1 MLRTTADLLQRSR
14 IDRPV
19 CAAWRRDQPPK
30 VVVFTGL
37 PGSGKT
43 TAAQQYLA
51 HIEHPIIM
59 LDLANR
65 RNHRWSILRPLLE
78 HHGLPTARP
87 HAALARITTP
97 TVLVLDHVEVALDPD
112 GVLGTGLSTW
122 LPAVL
127 HHPALR
133 VVLISAV
140 MPVHPA
146 LSDLLARGQ
155 VQIIDGAALA
165 FTPEDAQEMWR
176 LHQGT
181 ALDDACAERLVA
193 HTGGLAAA
201 ITLACTLGWTPEQE
215 WSLVL
220 QHLMP
225 QLLRDLPAHLREVL
239 IETAMFDTLTPT
251 RVAQL
256 TNRAD
261 GAALLQQLRQH
272 GVVSAPPS
280 AAAVHPL
287 VRAAALEHLRRDPAR
302 LEAQNARAI
311 AYELD
316 EQHFAAA
323 WSIAVAAHLWTEARS
338 VIVRAA
344 PSLRAAGQA
353 QTLISWI
360 EMLPPPVKDHEITVL
375 LARCQGDVGDF
386 DGAVLTL
393 TTARARTADPHE
405 QRELTIWLAALKQV
419 HGEIQGADAL
429 IRPYLADP
437 SLPLLWR
444 ARILRIHAVACAHAG
459 DDTGAL
465 HWIAQSI
472 AAAEAAGERR
482 LLALAYG
489 DQATIAGRL
498 GRFTEAEQALR
509 LAERCWRDLQSSA
522 DLTVTLNARAMLLL
536 AQHRCDEAASA
547 ALQSRAH
554 ALAADRVRDAAVAS
568 ATCGDIAF
576 AQHTVAEA
584 LQHYQVA
591 AEDADTSGYRS
602 LRAYA
607 WTMQAHIARLGCD
620 HAAAAALLPRL
631 IRTDVESVEHA
642 GWRASGVLAAQ
653 LTLGISPS
661 VAAAEAALNTVSDD
675 MEDVRVALLATL
687 VHAYTATGNSAAAER
702 TWEALENNSALQHA
716 QIVSRLAPLFPSR
729 HTETNAAHPQH
740 ALAVGSDRALAP
752 TVGAS
757 PRAPVLQ
764 MRLCGVKEQIRWHNQ
779 PVTIPT
785 LGVALLLLLMT
796 AAAPLD
802 EAQLRT
808 SLWGVDNAGPYALR
822 KLVTRVHA
830 VMPEIVSRRDGRYT
844 VTLSPQERDIDLLT
858 LLEMNLQATETERLL
873 AVAEMASVGFLLR
886 HTSPWA
892 DEFRQRVN
900 RRLGQAWLEI
910 GRRAEAADTSLAAH
924 DAYERALAADPASDL
939 VARAV
944 LSHAQQRGDRTL
956 LMERYRQHRE
966 ALDLLWGVE
975 PAHDVEAL
983 YRAALEP

>member
-1 MLRTTADLLQRSR
+1 MLRTTADLVQRSQ

-19 CAAWRRDQPPK
+19 CAAWRRDRAPK
-30 VVVFTGL
+30 LVVFTGL

-43 TAAQQYLA
+43 IAAQQYLE
-51 HIEHPIIM
+51 HIEHPVIT

-65 RNHRWSILRPLLE
+65 RNHSWSILRPLLE
-78 HHGLPTARP
+78 HHGLPTTRP
-87 HAALARITTP
+87 ATALPRITTP
-97 TVLVLDHVEVALDPD
+97 TILVLDHVEAALNPY
-112 GVLGTGLSTW
+112 GALGTGLSAW

-127 HHPALR
+127 HHAALH

-165 FTPEDAQEMWR
+165 FTLEEAKELWR
-176 LHQGT
+176 RRQGRL
-181 ALDDACAERLVA
+181 LDDACAERLVA
-193 HTGGLAAA
+193 QTGGLAAA
-201 ITLACTLGWTPEQE
+201 ITLACAVGWTPEQE

-225 QLLRDLPAHLREVL
+225 QLLRHLPAHLHDVL
-239 IETAMFDTLTPT
+239 IETAVFDTLTPA
-251 RVAQL
+251 RIARL

-272 GVVSAPPS
+272 GVVPAPPG
-280 AAAVHPL
+280 AAVHPL
-287 VRAAALEHLRRDPAR
+287 VHAAALEHLRRDPAR
-302 LEAQNARAI
+302 FEAQSARAI
-311 AYELD
+311 AHELD

-323 WSIAVAAHLWTEARS
+323 WSIAVTAQRWTDARS

-353 QTLISWI
+353 QTLIRWI
-360 EMLPPPVKDHEITVL
+360 ETLPPPIKDHEITVL

-386 DGAVLTL
+386 EGAVLTL

-419 HGEIQGADAL
+419 HGELQGADAL

-437 SLPLLWR
+437 SLPILWR
-444 ARILRIHAVACAHAG
+444 ARIFRIHAVACAHAG

-472 AAAEAAGERR
+472 AAAEDAGERR

-509 LAERCWRDLQSSA
+509 LAERCWRDLHSIA

-536 AQHRCDEAASA
+536 VQRRCDEAASA

-554 ALAADRVRDAAVAS
+554 ALAAGRVRDAAVAS

-576 AQHTVAEA
+576 ARHAFAEA

-607 WTMQAHIARLGCD
+607 WAMQAHLARLQGD
-620 HAAAAALLPRL
+620 RAAAAALLPRL
-631 IRTDVESVEHA
+631 IRTNVESVEHA

-653 LTLGISPS
+653 LTLGIRPS
-661 VAAAEAALNTVSDD
+661 VAAAEAALDTVSDD

-687 VHAYTATGNSAAAER
+687 VHAYTATGNSAATEV
-702 TWEALENNSALQHA
+702 TWEVLEGITALWHA
-716 QIVSRLAPLFPSR
+716 QLVSRLAPLFPSR
-729 HTETNAAHPQH
+729 HTETTAARPQR
-740 ALAVGSDRALAP
+740 ALAVGSDWTLAP
-752 TVGAS
+752 TVSAP

-764 MRLCGVKEQIRWHNQ
+764 MRLCGVKEQIRWHNR

-802 EAQLRT
+802 EAQIRT
-808 SLWGVDNAGPYALR
+808 ALWGIDNAGPYALR

-830 VMPEIVSRRDGRYT
+830 VMPEIVSRRDGRYAM
-844 VTLSPQERDIDLLT
+844 TLSPQERDIDLLN
-858 LLEMNLQATETERLL
+858 LLEMNLQATETEQLQ
-873 AVAEMASVGFLLR
+873 AAAETASAGFLLR

-900 RRLGQAWLEI
+900 RRLGQVWLEI
-910 GRRAEAADTSLAAH
+910 GRRAETADTPLAAH

-944 LSHAQQRGDRTL
+944 LLHAQQRGDRTL
-956 LMERYRQHRE
+956 LIERYRQHRE

-983 YRAALEP
+983 YRTALEP